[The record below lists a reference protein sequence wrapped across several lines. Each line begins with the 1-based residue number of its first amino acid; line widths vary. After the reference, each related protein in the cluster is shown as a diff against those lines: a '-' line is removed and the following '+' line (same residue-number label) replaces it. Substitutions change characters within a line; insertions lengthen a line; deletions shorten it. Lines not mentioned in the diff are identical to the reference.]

1 MTIPIGRMY
10 PIQSFIVPLG
20 EFLAAALARGSI
32 MKNIAMSSNAEP
44 IFNQSTVFIPINK

>member
-1 MTIPIGRMY
+1 MTTPRGRIY
-10 PIQSFIVPLG
+10 PIQSFTVPFG
-20 EFLAAALARGSI
+20 EFLAARLALGSI